1 VVGAQATRKA
11 HITEVINYLTLESDE
26 QLHLCISSKY
36 FDKYKKASYLVQELI
51 INIYEEYKRF
61 CDRNG
66 KIPMN
71 NLTIQKEE
79 GVSTRKSISKVNHY
93 SRDNFDTMMMVDN
106 YS

>member
-1 VVGAQATRKA
+1 MF
-11 HITEVINYLTLESDE
+11 NNLESDE

-36 FDKYKKASYLVQELI
+36 YDKYRKASYLVQELI
-51 INIYEEYKRF
+51 INIYEEFKRF

-66 KIPMN
+66 KIPTN

-93 SRDNFDTMMMVDN
+93 NNNHFEMMVDN